1 MSKRSVGREQCL
13 GKSGS
18 SRSGNRGMSKRHVV
32 KPWNKLSA
40 GIVPGFRRRIRAE
53 SPNCS
58 LERTGSPVRT
68 AAFDVIPAGRA
79 GGRRPADGHCWRRGP
94 PIGGEAPC
102 PRTSRVFSRASRE
115 SQRLDCL
122 VEAAEFEP
130 LHFGIRSAA
139 VDHGLRLS
147 LGGRSDATSFNRD
160 AHVRLLPPRAES
172 LGEFLRRCRGSNPAA
187 SSGQSVSNA
196 YGIGS
201 RANDRI
207 ASAAIR
213 HSHSFPPRCCR

>member
-1 MSKRSVGREQCL
+1 MLIKAARFLWTFARWAPLAMSKRCQDSRTKTV
-13 GKSGS
+13 SGQKRFQPIGQS
-18 SRSGNRGMSKRHVV
+18 WHVKRHVV

-58 LERTGSPVRT
+58 LERTESPVRT

-102 PRTSRVFSRASRE
+102 PRISRVFSRASRE

-122 VEAAEFEP
+122 
-130 LHFGIRSAA
+130 A
-139 VDHGLRLS
+139 VVTVMCACQAIARGPRRHVGA
-147 LGGRSDATSFNRD
+147 GGRGLAGLHRD
-160 AHVRLLPPRAES
+160 RGQHWVALP
-172 LGEFLRRCRGSNPAA
+172 LA
-187 SSGQSVSNA
+187 SS
-196 YGIGS
+196 
-201 RANDRI
+201 RWLDM
-207 ASAAIR
+207 
-213 HSHSFPPRCCR
+213 